1 MIRGLIKLG
10 TLALAGYAVYSLYDI
25 FSHGAGQ
32 SDRTRSA
39 GGSRANPIPDFG
51 TTVGGARMTGE
62 NAGGG
67 GTGMSEQSHEATGT
81 MASHR
86 VGRGVL

>member
-10 TLALAGYAVYSLYDI
+10 TLALAGYAVYSIYDMVA
-25 FSHGAGQ
+25 HGVGQ
-32 SDRTRSA
+32 SGGDRSA
-39 GGSRANPIPDFG
+39 TGSRANPIPDFG
-51 TTVGGARMTGE
+51 TTVGGARLTGE
-62 NAGGG
+62 HAGG
-67 GTGMSEQSHEATGT
+67 GTGMSEQSHDATGT

>member
-10 TLALAGYAVYSLYDI
+10 TLALAGYAVYSIYDMVA
-25 FSHGAGQ
+25 HGVCQ
-32 SDRTRSA
+32 SGDRSA
-39 GGSRANPIPDFG
+39 TGSRANPIPDFG
-51 TTVGGARMTGE
+51 TTVGGARITGE
-62 NAGGG
+62 NAGG
-67 GTGMSEQSHEATGT
+67 GTGMSEQSQDATGT